1 MCMNTYLYLHVCMFL
16 STVVALLIM
25 CSRSFLSTEWKAR
38 VQLKVFFIGRFYG
51 HVMTICLS
59 SLEKLPF
66 FFFFLK
72 AFIALYN
79 QVKKAQ

>member
-1 MCMNTYLYLHVCMFL
+1 MCMNTSLYLHVYMFL

-25 CSRSFLSTEWKAR
+25 CSRSFLSTEWKAC

-59 SLEKLPF
+59 SLEKLPLVNVF
-66 FFFFLK
+66 VY
-72 AFIALYN
+72 IH
-79 QVKKAQ
+79 